1 MNPNTIHC
9 PMAQLKKLIATGPPY
24 ICTSQTLKN
33 EILHRVK
40 LGVPSKTIV
49 KTVGTYCR
57 ETTSPSEILSN
68 TKLVS
73 NIKTSVRKQKL
84 EDSVRNVPGE
94 LTN

>member
-1 MNPNTIHC
+1 MKYYT
-9 PMAQLKKLIATGPPY
+9 
-24 ICTSQTLKN
+24 
-33 EILHRVK
+33 VK

-57 ETTSPSEILSN
+57 ETTTSPSEILSN